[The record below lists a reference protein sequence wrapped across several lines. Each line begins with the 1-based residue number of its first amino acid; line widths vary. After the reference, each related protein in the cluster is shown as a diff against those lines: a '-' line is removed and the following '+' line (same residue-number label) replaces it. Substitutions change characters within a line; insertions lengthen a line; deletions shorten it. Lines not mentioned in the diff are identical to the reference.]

1 MVSLAA
7 VEELVLRTWPRTRH
21 AVMSVP
27 DPQAGEQL
35 VLLTE
40 HYAATRLAL
49 VERARLEGASNL
61 TVPKRVL
68 VVPSIPLL
76 ANGKIDYPAT
86 RALAEKILTRP
97 QEAAG

>member
-7 VEELVLRTWPRTRH
+7 VEAFVLQTWPRIRH
-21 AVMSVP
+21 AVVSLP
-27 DPQAGEQL
+27 DAQTGEQL

-40 HYAATRLAL
+40 LRAATRQAL